1 MNVRNCRK
9 CGKMFNYLSGPI
21 TCPSCREALEDK
33 FKEVKKYIQDHAN
46 CGIHEVARECEV
58 EVQQIQQWLREERLQ
73 FSEDSMVQLSCE
85 SCGTTI
91 RFGRFCEKCKNEMA
105 NGFKQAIAQK
115 TPVEPPVKKDVK
127 ESPRMR
133 FLN

>member
-21 TCPSCREALEDK
+21 TCPQCREALEDK
-33 FKEVKKYIQDHAN
+33 FKEVKKYVQDHAG

-58 EVQQIQQWLREERLQ
+58 DVQQIQQWLREERLQ

-91 RFGRFCEKCKNEMA
+91 HSGRFCEKCKNEMA
-105 NGFKQAIAQK
+105 NGFKQAIAPK
-115 TPVEPPVKKDVK
+115 APVEPPIKKDVK

-133 FLN
+133 FLS